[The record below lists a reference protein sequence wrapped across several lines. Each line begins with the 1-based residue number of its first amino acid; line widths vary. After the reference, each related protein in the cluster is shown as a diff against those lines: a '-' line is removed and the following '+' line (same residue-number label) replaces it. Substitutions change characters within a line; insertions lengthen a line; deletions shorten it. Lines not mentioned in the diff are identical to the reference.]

1 LDSTVQTYLEEHTYQ
16 TLRNQLTYWRLN
28 HEEFTV
34 RINLEVMGRPR
45 NVMMRIFLLLD
56 AFK

>member
-1 LDSTVQTYLEEHTYQ
+1 VQTYLEEHTYQ